1 MLGLEAQHGTP
12 GGARTCQP
20 SALQAA
26 LWLTC
31 RPVLADEREML
42 SVLCPALCRALGLVL
57 IAIAAADGL
66 SAQLKGFPWV
76 NRSDPKI
83 NADVFVDAPRFKL
96 ACKEVGVFPF
106 SGPDQGEPQAFAFAT
121 FLRQALLMQG
131 AAETI
136 ADIPSLPWDD
146 MPAWKLREL
155 TDAEKISAVAKDGDA
170 RRLDL
175 VVLGS
180 VDSLFRKPSG
190 GLEARVTILVVDT
203 SDGKILWYGTRQAA
217 WIRYFPTEECLL
229 HIAWSFVD
237 GWAGSG
243 R

>member
-1 MLGLEAQHGTP
+1 
-12 GGARTCQP
+12 
-20 SALQAA
+20 
-26 LWLTC
+26 
-31 RPVLADEREML
+31 ML

-155 TDAEKISAVAKDGDA
+155 TDGKKISAVAKDGDA

-190 GLEARVTILVVDT
+190 GLEARVTIRVVDT

>member
-1 MLGLEAQHGTP
+1 
-12 GGARTCQP
+12 
-20 SALQAA
+20 
-26 LWLTC
+26 
-31 RPVLADEREML
+31 ML
-42 SVLCPALCRALGLVL
+42 SVLCPILCRALGLVL

-83 NADVFVDAPRFKL
+83 NADIFVDAPRFKL

-131 AAETI
+131 AAESI

-155 TDAEKISAVAKDGDA
+155 TDGKKISAVAKDGDA

-190 GLEARVTILVVDT
+190 GLEARVTIRVVDT

>member
-1 MLGLEAQHGTP
+1 
-12 GGARTCQP
+12 
-20 SALQAA
+20 
-26 LWLTC
+26 
-31 RPVLADEREML
+31 ML

-57 IAIAAADGL
+57 IAIAAAEGL

-83 NADVFVDAPRFKL
+83 NADIFVDAPRFKL

-131 AAETI
+131 AAESI
-136 ADIPSLPWDD
+136 ADIPALPWDD

-155 TDAEKISAVAKDGDA
+155 TDGKKISAVAKDGDA

-190 GLEARVTILVVDT
+190 GLEARVTIRVVDT

>member
-1 MLGLEAQHGTP
+1 
-12 GGARTCQP
+12 
-20 SALQAA
+20 
-26 LWLTC
+26 
-31 RPVLADEREML
+31 ML
-42 SVLCPALCRALGLVL
+42 SVLGPVLCRALGLVL

-66 SAQLKGFPWV
+66 SAQFKGFPWI
-76 NRSDPKI
+76 NRGDPKI
-83 NADVFVDAPRFKL
+83 NAVEFVDAPRFKL

-106 SGPDQGEPQAFAFAT
+106 SGPDQGEPQAVAFAT
-121 FLRQALLMQG
+121 LLRQALLMQG
-131 AAETI
+131 AAEMI

-155 TDAEKISAVAKDGDA
+155 TDGEKISAVAKDGDA

-190 GLEARVTILVVDT
+190 GLEARVTIRVVDT
-203 SDGKILWYGTRQAA
+203 SDGEILWYGTRQAD
-217 WIRYFPTEECLL
+217 WVRYFPAEECLL
-229 HIAWSFVD
+229 HIAWSFVEA
-237 GWAGSG
+237 WTGSG

>member
-1 MLGLEAQHGTP
+1 
-12 GGARTCQP
+12 
-20 SALQAA
+20 
-26 LWLTC
+26 
-31 RPVLADEREML
+31 ML
-42 SVLCPALCRALGLVL
+42 SVLCPILCRALGLVL
-57 IAIAAADGL
+57 ITIAAADGL

-83 NADVFVDAPRFKL
+83 NADIFVDAPRFKL

-131 AAETI
+131 AAESI

-155 TDAEKISAVAKDGDA
+155 TDGKKISAVAKDGDA

-190 GLEARVTILVVDT
+190 GLEARVTIRVVDT

>member
-1 MLGLEAQHGTP
+1 
-12 GGARTCQP
+12 
-20 SALQAA
+20 
-26 LWLTC
+26 
-31 RPVLADEREML
+31 ML
-42 SVLCPALCRALGLVL
+42 SVPCPVLCRALGLVL

-66 SAQLKGFPWV
+66 SAQLKGFPWI

-83 NADVFVDAPRFKL
+83 NAVVFVDAPRFKL

-106 SGPDQGEPQAFAFAT
+106 RVPDQGEPQASAFAT
-121 FLRQALLMQG
+121 LLRQALLMQG

-155 TDAEKISAVAKDGDA
+155 SDAEKISAVAKDGDA

-190 GLEARVTILVVDT
+190 GLEARVTIRVVDT
-203 SDGKILWYGTRQAA
+203 RDGEILWYGTRHAD
-217 WIRYFPTEECLL
+217 WVRYFPVEECLL
-229 HIAWSFVD
+229 HIAWSFVEA
-237 GWAGSG
+237 WAGSG